1 LSSSLSATLFLGL
14 SLHLGAKRLGVRIPW
29 RPPGSKIVSRIE
41 IRTSEISKKRSAF
54 FGKMELV
61 CFQDPF
67 RNAPGHHFGR
77 FGMDLAINFRWTSC
91 AREQTKV
98 VEKWDMRVSLVSK
111 PSPKRSPPGHW
122 RATEGRS
129 GILYGGRPKA
139 AIDHA
144 ALMRPKVADAAEG
157 RLCLQSV
164 DPCAFV

>member
-1 LSSSLSATLFLGL
+1 MSSSLSATLFLGL

-77 FGMDLAINFRWTSC
+77 FGMDLAIILAQFSMDFLRPRANEGR
-91 AREQTKV
+91 RKV
-98 VEKWDMRVSLVSK
+98 GHACVTCVKTEPKTIATWSLAGDRRPLRNTV
-111 PSPKRSPPGHW
+111 W
-122 RATEGRS
+122 RAAEGRHRS
-129 GILYGGRPKA
+129 RST
-139 AIDHA
+139 
-144 ALMRPKVADAAEG
+144 DAAEG
-157 RLCLQSV
+157 R
-164 DPCAFV
+164 